1 VKSPLEVRREE
12 LGYSL
17 EEASV
22 ETRIPVEHLAAL
34 EEGRIEDLPEGPYA
48 KAYLENYQHF
58 LGFDGSAEDL
68 LTAVPLPLEAEPG
81 GTPLSTVRWIASVSC
96 LAFVALLGWRVWQM
110 EASSLPVAEDERPD
124 QVVHIV
130 ARRNTRIEVIVD
142 GVVTVDRK
150 VAGGDT
156 VDAAGHDRVEVVVPA
171 TENTRIEYNGSVIVP
186 QGRQDLPR
194 RLIFIDDSEAF

>member
-1 VKSPLEVRREE
+1 MENPLKTRREE
-12 LGYSL
+12 LGFTL

-22 ETRIPVEHLAAL
+22 ATRIPVEHLAAL
-34 EEGRIEDLPEGPYA
+34 EDGRPEDLPEGPYA
-48 KAYLENYQHF
+48 KAYLENYQQF
-58 LGFDGSAEDL
+58 LGFDGVPEGMLTVQPDGALSA
-68 LTAVPLPLEAEPG
+68 LER
-81 GTPLSTVRWIASVSC
+81 TPLRTVRRIASLTC
-96 LAFVALLGWRVWQM
+96 LAFVGLLGWRVWQM
-110 EASSLPVAEDERPD
+110 EASIRPVVVDESPD

-142 GVVTVDRK
+142 GVTTVDRK

-156 VDAAGHDRVEVVVPA
+156 VDAAGYERVEVVVPA
-171 TENTRIEYNGSVIVP
+171 TENARIEYNGSVIVP